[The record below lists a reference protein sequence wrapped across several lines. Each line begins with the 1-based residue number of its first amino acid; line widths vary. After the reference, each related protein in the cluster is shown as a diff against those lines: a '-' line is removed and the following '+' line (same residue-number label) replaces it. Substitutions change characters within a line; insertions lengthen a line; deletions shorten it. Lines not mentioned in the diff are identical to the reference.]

1 MDKKYYWLK
10 LDRNFFKRHDIQI
23 IESMPNGKDYILF
36 YLKLLVE
43 SIDHEGSL
51 RFNDTIPYNDQ
62 MLSTI
67 TRTNIDI
74 VRSAISIFKELELM
88 EVLDDQTI
96 YLTETTKMLGES
108 TSTHRVQKYRET
120 KKLIENDVK
129 RYGNVTETVN
139 ETEIEK
145 DKEIDIE
152 KESITSNTKE
162 SVSLSSFINTSFKN
176 FSNGNKELLNTLN
189 DYKTMRTKIKK
200 PLTDKA
206 ATLFLKKLDDLT
218 KDQSTQILILEQ
230 SILNSWQ
237 GIFPLKEQ
245 HQQKSTKTH
254 GVIL

>member
-1 MDKKYYWLK
+1 MYAIRSYY
-10 LDRNFFKRHDIQI
+10 
-23 IESMPNGKDYILF
+23 
-36 YLKLLVE
+36 V
-43 SIDHEGSL
+43 
-51 RFNDTIPYNDQ
+51 
-62 MLSTI
+62 
-67 TRTNIDI
+67 
-74 VRSAISIFKELELM
+74 
-88 EVLDDQTI
+88 
-96 YLTETTKMLGES
+96 
-108 TSTHRVQKYRET
+108 
-120 KKLIENDVK
+120 IENDVK

-237 GIFPLKEQ
+237 GVITSYSIHYTKLYE
-245 HQQKSTKTH
+245 KSCF
-254 GVIL
+254 